1 MLWVTY
7 TIFFLI
13 RFYVGSSSA
22 VALAQ
27 FIRSSTKVS
36 IMSITIVFLFLRKNF
51 YTYDD
56 VTLITT
62 MTKMTD
68 YRYTDWHFMF
78 A

>member
-1 MLWVTY
+1 
-7 TIFFLI
+7 
-13 RFYVGSSSA
+13 
-22 VALAQ
+22 
-27 FIRSSTKVS
+27 
-36 IMSITIVFLFLRKNF
+36 MSITIVFLFLRKNF

>member
-13 RFYVGSSSA
+13 RFYVGSSA